1 MGCAVF
7 PNSDAGT
14 LGFGRQ
20 ALLLLRDARNSPRT
34 HTMKPTEYS
43 RMKRIQTKMNDLL
56 TILLIIGAWLAL
68 QYLIL
73 PKLGV
78 PT

>member
-1 MGCAVF
+1 M
-7 PNSDAGT
+7 S
-14 LGFGRQ
+14 
-20 ALLLLRDARNSPRT
+20 
-34 HTMKPTEYS
+34 
-43 RMKRIQTKMNDLL
+43 DLL
-56 TILLIIGAWLAL
+56 GILLILGAWLAL

>member
-1 MGCAVF
+1 
-7 PNSDAGT
+7 
-14 LGFGRQ
+14 
-20 ALLLLRDARNSPRT
+20 
-34 HTMKPTEYS
+34 
-43 RMKRIQTKMNDLL
+43 MNDLL
-56 TILLIIGAWLAL
+56 LFLLVIGAWLAL

>member
-1 MGCAVF
+1 ME
-7 PNSDAGT
+7 
-14 LGFGRQ
+14 RY
-20 ALLLLRDARNSPRT
+20 R
-34 HTMKPTEYS
+34 K
-43 RMKRIQTKMNDLL
+43 IMNDLL
-56 TILLIIGAWLAL
+56 GILLIIGAWLAL

>member
-1 MGCAVF
+1 MEWK
-7 PNSDAGT
+7 
-14 LGFGRQ
+14 
-20 ALLLLRDARNSPRT
+20 RN
-34 HTMKPTEYS
+34 
-43 RMKRIQTKMNDLL
+43 KMNDLL
-56 TILLIIGAWLAL
+56 GILLIIGAWLAL

>member
-1 MGCAVF
+1 MG
-7 PNSDAGT
+7 
-14 LGFGRQ
+14 R
-20 ALLLLRDARNSPRT
+20 
-34 HTMKPTEYS
+34 
-43 RMKRIQTKMNDLL
+43 KRKKMNDLL

>member
-1 MGCAVF
+1 
-7 PNSDAGT
+7 
-14 LGFGRQ
+14 
-20 ALLLLRDARNSPRT
+20 
-34 HTMKPTEYS
+34 MKWKP
-43 RMKRIQTKMNDLL
+43 KKMNDLL
-56 TILLIIGAWLAL
+56 GILLIIGAWLAL

>member
-1 MGCAVF
+1 
-7 PNSDAGT
+7 
-14 LGFGRQ
+14 
-20 ALLLLRDARNSPRT
+20 
-34 HTMKPTEYS
+34 
-43 RMKRIQTKMNDLL
+43 MNDLI

>member
-1 MGCAVF
+1 
-7 PNSDAGT
+7 
-14 LGFGRQ
+14 
-20 ALLLLRDARNSPRT
+20 
-34 HTMKPTEYS
+34 
-43 RMKRIQTKMNDLL
+43 MNDILG
-56 TILLIIGAWLAL
+56 ILLIIGAWLAL

>member
-1 MGCAVF
+1 
-7 PNSDAGT
+7 
-14 LGFGRQ
+14 
-20 ALLLLRDARNSPRT
+20 
-34 HTMKPTEYS
+34 
-43 RMKRIQTKMNDLL
+43 MNDLVV
-56 TILLIIGAWLAL
+56 ILLIIGAWLAL

>member
-1 MGCAVF
+1 
-7 PNSDAGT
+7 
-14 LGFGRQ
+14 LER
-20 ALLLLRDARNSPRT
+20 
-34 HTMKPTEYS
+34 
-43 RMKRIQTKMNDLL
+43 KRKKMNDLL

-68 QYLIL
+68 QYVIL